1 MRLWTIQG
9 MEIYEQLMRDGVTYC
24 TKPSWGGDEVFM
36 YAYHWMTEQ
45 MRKRIGEPPIEGIEY
60 PLWAWYQ
67 YDSAKKNK
75 PPRNQGNVPEGLS
88 VYMEIEIPEKDVV
101 LSDFNSWHAPLNQ
114 APLKNWKRIW
124 KKMDLQDKIAGRS
137 LDFMEY
143 PQDLRREIEESWEAV
158 FDLDLREKGISCKH
172 KRNRSIQATFWA
184 LYPENIVSVEF
195 LERKGD
201 IVKPIKLNEQ

>member
-9 MEIYEQLMRDGVTYC
+9 IEIYEQLVRDGVTYC
-24 TKPSWGGDEVFM
+24 TKPSFGDVEVFM
-36 YAYHWMTEQ
+36 YAYHWMAEQ

-67 YDSAKKNK
+67 YDSATKNK
-75 PPRNQGNVPEGLS
+75 PPRSPKDVSESLS
-88 VYMEIEIPEKDVV
+88 AYMEIEIPEDEVL

-114 APLKNWKRIW
+114 APLNNWKRIW
-124 KKMDLQDKIAGRS
+124 KKIDLQDKIAGRS
-137 LDFMEY
+137 LDFLEY
-143 PQDLRREIEESWEAV
+143 SQDLRNEIEESWEAV

-201 IVKPIKLNEQ
+201 VIKPIKLNEQ